1 MDRYRQD
8 MLIVAEYGQ
17 SSADALYRIALMAH
31 GTVQQA
37 TENLTNIGKQ
47 YDEKG
52 FVEGDTLYWIM
63 D

>member
-52 FVEGDTLYWIM
+52 FV
-63 D
+63 